1 MSAKEKQEL
10 QEEEGD
16 GVAGRQGSLG
26 SLARLHGA
34 TLLVRYRD

>member
-16 GVAGRQGSLG
+16 GVAGRPAGKAV
-26 SLARLHGA
+26 LAVLHGA